1 MSNYLAIA
9 TVTEAI
15 RQMLDRAIKPDFTES
30 LNEAQATA
38 VRPNAGAAG
47 LPKLGVN
54 LYLYQVT
61 PNAAFRNADLPTR
74 RGDGTVS
81 QSPRAALD
89 LHYLF
94 SFYGEESK
102 LEPQQVL
109 GSVIRSVHASPL
121 LVRKQIGHIIET
133 SGHLTKSDLDREIE
147 LIKLTPIALS
157 IEELSKV
164 WSVFFQNSYT
174 LSVAYGASV
183 VFIEGHESP
192 VAPLP
197 VKARNVY
204 ALPFQFPAIDS
215 VMAQAAEGDP
225 LVPNQHFLAGE
236 RLVLVGK
243 QLRGDRTSVRID
255 GEEIAISNILDVKD
269 KQVTVQ
275 LPSGLRA
282 GVHTIQVAHK
292 QLIGTPESEHS
303 GAESNTVV
311 FILCPGITVPGDPID
326 PTVTLDGSGNTV
338 YTTAIS
344 VGFDPAVKRDQRVLL
359 LLNEYEEH
367 PSGRPLFYRIA
378 APEDNGITD
387 PAVQETTAITFVM
400 TAAIKPKPGKY
411 ITRVQVNAAE
421 SLLAYDPPQPLV
433 EINDVP

>member
-9 TVTEAI
+9 TVTEAL
-15 RQMLDRAIKPDFTES
+15 RQMLDRAIKPDFPES
-30 LNEAQATA
+30 LNEAKATA

-94 SFYGEESK
+94 SFYGEEGK

-109 GSVIRSVHASPL
+109 GSVIRSLHASPV
-121 LVRKQIGHIIET
+121 LVRQQIGHIIET

-147 LIKLTPIALS
+147 LIKLTPIALG
-157 IEELSKV
+157 IEELSKI

-174 LSVAYGASV
+174 LSIAYEASV
-183 VFIEGHESP
+183 VFIEGRESP
-192 VAPLP
+192 MAPLA

-204 ALPFQFPAIDS
+204 AFPFRFPAIDS

-243 QLRGDRTSVRID
+243 QLRGDGTSVRID
-255 GEEIAISNILDVKD
+255 GNEIAGSNILGVNDR
-269 KQVTVQ
+269 QVTVQ
-275 LPSGLRA
+275 LPSGLPA

-292 QLIGTPESEHS
+292 YLIGTPEAEHS
-303 GAESNTVV
+303 GAESNAVI
-311 FILCPGITVPGDPID
+311 FLLCPRITVPVAPID
-326 PTVTLDGSGNTV
+326 PAVAVDGGGSTV
-338 YTTAIS
+338 YTTAFA
-344 VGFDPAVKRDQRVLL
+344 VGFDPAVGRDQRVLL

-367 PSGRPLFYRIA
+367 PSGRPLFYRIL

-387 PAVQETTAITFVM
+387 PVVEETGAMTFVM
-400 TAAIKPKPGKY
+400 TASSKPKPGKY
-411 ITRVQVNAAE
+411 IIRVQVDNAE
-421 SLLAYDPPQPLV
+421 SLLAYDPPAPLL
-433 EINDVP
+433 EINDAP